1 MQSLRQRIL
10 NLTKKRYDQKKRCLS
25 TQEIIERDDKY
36 AARHFKPLPDVV
48 LTKGEG
54 VFLWDKD
61 GKRYLDFLAGFSTI
75 NQGHSHPRLV
85 KVMKEQA
92 EKLAHTARA
101 FYTEPHGELGEYLTK
116 LIGYDRF
123 IPMNTG
129 VEGGDTALKLARRW
143 GYRIKKI
150 PSQKA
155 TIVFAEGNFWGR
167 SLAALSASTD
177 PPCYNDFG
185 PYMPFFDK
193 VPYNDLVALEAK
205 FKENPNICGFMM
217 EPIQG
222 EAGVIIPDN
231 GYLKAV
237 RDLCTKY
244 NVLWI
249 ADEVQTG
256 LCRTGKRMAVDH
268 ENEKP
273 DILILGKALSGGMY
287 PVSGVLSNDEI
298 MMCFEAGCH
307 GSTFGGSP
315 LGNRVA
321 LEAVKILEEEN
332 LAENAR
338 KLGEV
343 LKNELVK
350 LPKDIAVEFR
360 GRGLLA
366 GLLINKDFAT
376 GWDICLKLRD
386 AGLLT
391 RPTHGQLI
399 RISPPLTIT
408 KDQLEEGLHILTT
421 TLKNYK

>member
-1 MQSLRQRIL
+1 M
-10 NLTKKRYDQKKRCLS
+10 NVTKKRYDQKKRCLS

-36 AARHFKPLPDVV
+36 AARHFKPLPNVV

-177 PPCYNDFG
+177 PLCYNDFG

-268 ENEKP
+268 ENQKP

>member
-10 NLTKKRYDQKKRCLS
+10 NVTKKRYDQKKRCLS

-36 AARHFKPLPDVV
+36 AARHFKPLPNVV

-177 PPCYNDFG
+177 PLCYNDFG

-268 ENEKP
+268 ENQKP

>member
-10 NLTKKRYDQKKRCLS
+10 NVTKKRYDQKKRCLS

-36 AARHFKPLPDVV
+36 AARHFKPLPNVV

-268 ENEKP
+268 ENQKP